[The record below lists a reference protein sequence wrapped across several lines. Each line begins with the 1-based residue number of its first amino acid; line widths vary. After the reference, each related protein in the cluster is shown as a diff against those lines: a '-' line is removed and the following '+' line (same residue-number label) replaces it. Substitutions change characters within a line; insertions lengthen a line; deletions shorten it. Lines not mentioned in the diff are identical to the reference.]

1 MTDKATLL
9 KENSIS
15 QTELINFVNSLS
27 HEQLNQEM
35 SAGWTVLA
43 VFAHLAFWDQRAITL
58 LKKWQEAGIST
69 SLNDTDV
76 INEVT
81 RPFFRVLDPEQGKQ
95 LVLTTAAE
103 TDELIASLPET
114 FFNDVMENGKTV
126 HLNRAEHR
134 RMHIQEIKQALDC

>member
-1 MTDKATLL
+1 
-9 KENSIS
+9 
-15 QTELINFVNSLS
+15 
-27 HEQLNQEM
+27 
-35 SAGWTVLA
+35 
-43 VFAHLAFWDQRAITL
+43 LAFWDQRAITL

-114 FFNDVMENGKTV
+114 FFTDVMENGKTV

>member
-1 MTDKATLL
+1 MTDLATLS
-9 KENSIS
+9 KENSAS
-15 QTELINFVNSLS
+15 RTELINFVNSLTLQ
-27 HEQLNQEM
+27 QLNQEM
-35 SAGWTVLA
+35 PAGWTTLA

-58 LKKWQEAGIST
+58 LKKWQKEGISA

-81 RPFFRVLDPEQGKQ
+81 RPFFRVLDPEAGKK
-95 LVLTTAAE
+95 LVLTTASE
-103 TDELIASLPET
+103 VDDLIASLPVA

-134 RMHIQEIKQALDC
+134 RMHIEEIKQALGR

>member
-9 KENSIS
+9 KENSTS

-27 HEQLNQEM
+27 YEQLNQEM
-35 SAGWTVLA
+35 PAGWTVLA